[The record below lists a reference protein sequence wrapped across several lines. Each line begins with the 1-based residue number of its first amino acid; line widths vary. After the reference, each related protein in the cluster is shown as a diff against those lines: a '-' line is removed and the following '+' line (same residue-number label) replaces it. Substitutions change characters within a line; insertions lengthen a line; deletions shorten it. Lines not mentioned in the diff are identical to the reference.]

1 MDIVLD
7 GEFGAFSSDPE
18 DIGAE
23 VARWLLDENLMAQ
36 MSRNSSA
43 NGRPDA
49 ASEIVQDIGNI
60 THEWM
65 KKNTNLKK

>member
-7 GEFGAFSSDPE
+7 GGFGAFCSEPDE
-18 DIGAE
+18 IGAE
-23 VARWLLDENLMAQ
+23 VARWLLDENLMNQ

-49 ASEIVQDIGNI
+49 ASEIVQDIGKI
-60 THEWM
+60 THEWRE
-65 KKNTNLKK
+65 KNANLK